1 MLSEE
6 DRRLPRPRLVDLLDR
21 ELEALALHREG
32 QDLSG
37 IGVAAGISGHLVR
50 RQGHRRRIGWCDQR
64 RSETNLP
71 RQRRQRGDL
80 GQGGIQRRH
89 RRGAPATLTIGEH
102 DQDEALLGDADDIG
116 MLAQGVSA
124 VEEDPGP
131 RHVLHEP
138 VPAHLDGGPRNGH
151 CRLPHLEQ
159 ALRAH
164 HVRGPRDRSRVD
176 VKVAVAD
183 HVAGG

>member
-1 MLSEE
+1 MWPPGWIGPSPGSACQAAARSGQERRSGAWGDSFRAASGAE
-6 DRRLPRPRLVDLLDR
+6 HHASASTRGTSRRPDRTHCTWPSGSRTNGNRTPLTTAISSARKATGTGGAVGGGSPAATTQAGRSARPW
-21 ELEALALHREG
+21 LEALALHREG

-89 RRGAPATLTIGEH
+89 RRGAP
-102 DQDEALLGDADDIG
+102 
-116 MLAQGVSA
+116 
-124 VEEDPGP
+124 PP
-131 RHVLHEP
+131 
-138 VPAHLDGGPRNGH
+138 
-151 CRLPHLEQ
+151 
-159 ALRAH
+159 
-164 HVRGPRDRSRVD
+164 
-176 VKVAVAD
+176 
-183 HVAGG
+183 